1 MSDTLQTTKER
12 KLTAKQELFCQLY
25 ATDAKFF
32 GNATQAYIKAYN
44 VDLSGL
50 GAYAAARAS
59 ASENLTKPNISK
71 RINQLLED
79 IGFSDVEV
87 DKQLAFVIMQHG
99 DLKAKM
105 AGIKEYNALKKR
117 TASGAPGQ
125 LNIIA
130 LILQK
135 WGLENVGEDSGDALG
150 IPENRA

>member
-1 MSDTLQTTKER
+1 MSDALQTTKDR
-12 KLTAKQELFCQLY
+12 KLTVKQELFCQLY

-32 GNATQAYIKAYN
+32 GNGVQAYIKAYK
-44 VDLSGL
+44 VDLAVP
-50 GAYAAARAS
+50 GAYQVAAQGAN
-59 ASENLTKPNISK
+59 ENLKKPYISN

-99 DLKAKM
+99 DLRAKV

-117 TASGAPGQ
+117 TAQGLPGQ
-125 LNIIA
+125 LNIIN

-135 WGLENVGEDSGDALG
+135 WGLDNVGEDPGDALR
-150 IPENRA
+150 ISEN